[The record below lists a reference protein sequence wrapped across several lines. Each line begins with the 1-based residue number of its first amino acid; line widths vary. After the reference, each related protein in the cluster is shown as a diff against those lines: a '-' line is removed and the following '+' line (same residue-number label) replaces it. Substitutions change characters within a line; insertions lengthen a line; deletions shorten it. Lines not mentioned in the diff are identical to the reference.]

1 MMLKH
6 SIHRKK
12 NKIKKT
18 KDVDEFDLPN
28 LVCRG
33 FDPVISRRENCHK
46 HVQHMCRGK
55 GREDRLHEESASVCV
70 HACPCVCMYA
80 CGRNKTLPSILGLD
94 YMWLTYSS

>member
-1 MMLKH
+1 MLKH

-46 HVQHMCRGK
+46 HVQHMCRGT
-55 GREDRLHEESASVCV
+55 GREGRLHEESVCV
-70 HACPCVCMYA
+70 CVCTRAHVCA
-80 CGRNKTLPSILGLD
+80 CMCVGEIKLFPQSSASITCG
-94 YMWLTYSS
+94 